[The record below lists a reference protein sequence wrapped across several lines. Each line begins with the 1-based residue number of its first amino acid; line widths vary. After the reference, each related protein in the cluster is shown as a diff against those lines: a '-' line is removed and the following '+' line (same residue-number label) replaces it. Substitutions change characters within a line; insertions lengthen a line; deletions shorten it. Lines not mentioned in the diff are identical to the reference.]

1 MAKLLFKFRLVCLF
15 QEKSSCELKLEWQT
29 WKWVKKKKEKYMRE
43 NTLLLGIQMYNHYE
57 KNQ

>member
-1 MAKLLFKFRLVCLF
+1 MTN
-15 QEKSSCELKLEWQT
+15 LKIS
-29 WKWVKKKKEKYMRE
+29 KKIEGKYMRE